1 MHAGDVINGYKLNR
15 LLGEGGMGKV
25 FLGEQLNTGEKV
37 AVKIL
42 LNEHL
47 HNQYAK
53 DSFRQDAMIL
63 SELRH
68 KNIVRLVD
76 FFEDALGHFMVME
89 AVDGIQL
96 DQYILRERG
105 LLPYVEAI
113 GLFNQ
118 VLDGLAYAHS
128 QGIIHRDI
136 KPENILI
143 DKKGQVKI
151 IDFGIAKMLDSDKN
165 LAKTMANQGVGT
177 PLYMSPEQVKGE
189 KVNITTDVYSSAIVF
204 YFMLT
209 GKNPYRDEKSLF
221 ELNKKIVHDPL
232 PNPSQYYPFI
242 PPRIDNIIQDA
253 LKKDPLARTQ
263 SCELFKSQLT
273 KTLEVPAEFGWIKVK
288 VSNGPAAIVCGS
300 QGGYGHEATF
310 NVLLHNEYTIKV
322 LASGREEVSQKI
334 SPQKDEFLSIELP
347 VTGKSDK
354 SSSTSLM
361 TLIGWGLFILSILFF
376 SLMMMNK
383 SKDIED
389 LKRELKRYDQ
399 FSN

>member
-1 MHAGDVINGYKLNR
+1 MQAGDLINGYKLSR

-25 FLGEQLNTGEKV
+25 FLGEQLSTGAKV

-76 FFEDALGHFMVME
+76 FFEDKLGHFMVME

-96 DQYILRERG
+96 DQYITRERG
-105 LLPYVEAI
+105 LLPYEEAI
-113 GLFNQ
+113 GLFCQ
-118 VLDGLAYAHS
+118 ILDGLAYAHS
-128 QGIIHRDI
+128 QGVIHRDI

-189 KVNITTDVYSSAIVF
+189 KVNVTTDVYSAAIVF

-209 GKNPYRDEKSLF
+209 GKNPYRDVTNLY
-221 ELNKKIVHDPL
+221 ELNKKIVHDSL
-232 PNPSQYYPFI
+232 PNPSQYYSFI
-242 PPRIDNIIQDA
+242 PPRIDRIIQDA
-253 LKKDPLARTQ
+253 LKKDPLTRTQ
-263 SCELFKSQLT
+263 SCELFKSQLRD
-273 KTLEVPAEFGWIKVK
+273 TLGEPAEFGWINIK
-288 VSNGPAAIVCGS
+288 VSNGPAAIICGS
-300 QGGYGHEATF
+300 QGNYGEEASF
-310 NVLLHNEYTIKV
+310 NVLLHNEYTVRI
-322 LASGREEVSQKI
+322 LASGREEISQNI
-334 SPQKDEFLSIELP
+334 SPKKDELWKFDLPAPNQIKNKTSI
-347 VTGKSDK
+347 
-354 SSSTSLM
+354 SLM
-361 TLIGWGLFILSILFF
+361 TLIGWGLCILSILFF
-376 SLMMMNK
+376 TLLISNK
-383 SKDIED
+383 SDEI
-389 LKRELKRYDQ
+389 RELKRRVDHYEQ
-399 FSN
+399 R